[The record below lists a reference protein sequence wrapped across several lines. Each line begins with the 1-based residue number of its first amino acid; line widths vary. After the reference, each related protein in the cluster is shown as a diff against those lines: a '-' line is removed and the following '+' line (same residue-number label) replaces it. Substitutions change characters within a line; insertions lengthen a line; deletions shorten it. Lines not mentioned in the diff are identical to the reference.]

1 MAGQSPLTDADKA
14 YIREAYTRQES
25 HRDIA
30 AHLGR
35 AKTTVGSFMKRE
47 GLLYDSTNQQA
58 AITKNVLTAQERIS
72 ALRLDVIGIA
82 EHEAQEIRQVQ
93 RGEKPWK
100 TVLKE
105 TGGAERVHQLDFI
118 PPQDKRANAN
128 SLGSHAATIARL
140 APKED
145 GGSAEVDSVMDR
157 LITGLQKAYEG
168 QDGATP

>member
-1 MAGQSPLTDADKA
+1 MAGQSLTDADKA

-30 AHLGR
+30 AKIGR
-35 AKTTVGSFMKRE
+35 SKSVIGRYMADNGMR
-47 GLLYDSTNQQA
+47 YDPTNQQA

-82 EHEAQEIRQVQ
+82 EHEATEIRQVQ
-93 RGEKPWK
+93 RGETEWR

-105 TGGAERVHQLDFI
+105 TGGAERVHRLDFI

-140 APKED
+140 APSDKNQD
-145 GGSAEVDSVMDR
+145 TTQAESVVDK
-157 LITGLQKAYEG
+157 LLEGFQKAYEAG
-168 QDGATP
+168 QDEK